1 LYDPGFRHTEG
12 IDKGAFVTKSMKVIL
27 WGREDVLG
35 SAVELFLNTCK
46 EWEVI
51 RISETQNSEDLIQQ
65 VEKVAPHVVI
75 LYQGDCASQTDLPML
90 LIQDHPGLKVIMV
103 SLENNSME
111 MYHKQK
117 IYVKEVSDLLTFVE
131 S

>member
-1 LYDPGFRHTEG
+1 M
-12 IDKGAFVTKSMKVIL
+12 KKSMKVIL

-35 SAVELFLNTCK
+35 HAVELFLNTCK

-51 RISETQNSEDLIQQ
+51 RISDKRSSEDLIQQ
-65 VEKVAPHVVI
+65 VEKANPNVVI
-75 LYQGDCASQTDLPML
+75 LYQGDCASQTDLPMRL
-90 LIQDHPGLKVIMV
+90 MQDHPGLKVIMV

-111 MYHKQK
+111 MYHRQK
-117 IYVKEVSDLLTFVE
+117 IYIKEVSDLLAFVE